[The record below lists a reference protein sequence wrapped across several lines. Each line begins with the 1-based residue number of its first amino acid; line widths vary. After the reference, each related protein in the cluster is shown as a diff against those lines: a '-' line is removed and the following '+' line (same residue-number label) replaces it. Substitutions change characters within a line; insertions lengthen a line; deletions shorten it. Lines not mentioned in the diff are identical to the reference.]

1 MPVALSMLPT
11 VSTHH
16 VSAHSSPGLELRAA
30 RDLVYRQ
37 VRPASGGLHQEAAR
51 IDAVYQIAEGIGEMD
66 RSFERIVR
74 IAAQM
79 LGTPWAA
86 LSLVAEE
93 QTMPK
98 VVIGLP
104 ADAPSPLLPLERI
117 TAATNMAYVIEDL
130 EADELYMH
138 WATARKLAPPAMYAG
153 VPVRTPTG
161 LVVGVLS
168 VADQI
173 ARPLT
178 EAELAALA
186 DLGATIEELIL
197 LRSASIVDVVTGL
210 FNRRYF
216 EELVAKEWRRSL
228 RQSTP
233 ISVLLIDIDF
243 FKALNDALGHAE
255 GDRALANVARLL
267 REQFRRG
274 GDVVARYGG
283 EEFVVVLPDTDAA
296 GAMELARA
304 ACRYIE
310 DAGLVHPTSPYEA
323 LTVSVGVATASTRA
337 DQERGP
343 IALLSRADQAL
354 YEAKRQGR
362 NRAVF
367 DKTAAHRG
375 I

>member
-1 MPVALSMLPT
+1 MLPT
-11 VSTHH
+11 EPTTN
-16 VSAHSSPGLELRAA
+16 VSAHSSPGLDLRAV

-37 VRPASGGLHQEAAR
+37 VRPAVDSLHREAAR
-51 IDAVYQIAEGIGEMD
+51 IDAVYQIAEVIGDMD

-74 IAAQM
+74 IAAQT
-79 LGTPWAA
+79 LATPWAA

-93 QTMPK
+93 QSISK
-98 VVIGLP
+98 VAIGLP
-104 ADAPSPLLPLERI
+104 GGLPPGTLSPLLPLERI
-117 TAATNMAYVIEDL
+117 TVATNTAYVVEKL
-130 EADELYMH
+130 GADELYMQ
-138 WATARKLAPPAMYAG
+138 WAKTRKLAPPAMYAG

-168 VADQI
+168 VADRV
-173 ARPLT
+173 ARALT
-178 EAELAALA
+178 EAELSTLA
-186 DLGATIEELIL
+186 DLGATVEELIL

-216 EELVAKEWRRSL
+216 EELVAKEWRRSQ
-228 RQSTP
+228 RQSSP
-233 ISVLLIDIDF
+233 VSVLLIDIDY
-243 FKALNDALGHAE
+243 FKALNDVYGHAE

-296 GAMELARA
+296 GALDLARA
-304 ACRYIE
+304 ACKHIE
-310 DAGLVHPTSPYEA
+310 DAGLAHPSSPYEA

-337 DQERGP
+337 DQDRGP
-343 IALLSRADQAL
+343 IILLGRADQAL
-354 YEAKRQGR
+354 YEAKRLGR

-375 I
+375 F

>member
-11 VSTHH
+11 VSTTN
-16 VSAHSSPGLELRAA
+16 VSAHSRPGLELPAA

-37 VRPASGGLHQEAAR
+37 VRPAVSRLQQEAAR
-51 IDAVYQIAEGIGEMD
+51 IDAVYQIAEVIGDMD

-93 QTMPK
+93 QSMGK

-104 ADAPSPLLPLERI
+104 SGAPSPLLPLERI
-117 TAATNMAYVIEDL
+117 TAATNMAYVVEDL
-130 EADELYMH
+130 EADELYSH
-138 WATARKLAPPAMYAG
+138 WVKTRNLTSPAMYAG

-168 VADQI
+168 VADQV
-173 ARPLT
+173 ARALT
-178 EAELAALA
+178 EAEVSALA

-228 RQSTP
+228 RQSSP
-233 ISVLLIDIDF
+233 VSVLLIDIDF
-243 FKALNDALGHAE
+243 FKALNDVYGHAE

-296 GAMELARA
+296 GAIELARST
-304 ACRYIE
+304 CKYIE
-310 DAGLVHPTSPYEA
+310 DAGLPHPTSPYEA

-337 DQERGP
+337 DQDRGP
-343 IALLSRADQAL
+343 IALLARADQAL
-354 YEAKRQGR
+354 YEAKRLGR
-362 NRAVF
+362 NRAAF

-375 I
+375 F